1 MGKGERG
8 GKERRPNCCCRVKA
22 ACESSGVRKVGNGSC
37 ASARFEGA
45 SRRAAGRQSVARRD
59 VKRGT
64 GRTLR
69 AAANTA
75 AERGGISCLEG
86 DPHQIKETSQRS
98 PLRSPLGRSLLTGN
112 QQGGSRLCDDAS
124 SADLEEIDECAV
136 SVCLPVRLSACPPVR
151 LPVPPRDH
159 TV

>member
-1 MGKGERG
+1 M
-8 GKERRPNCCCRVKA
+8 
-22 ACESSGVRKVGNGSC
+22 
-37 ASARFEGA
+37 
-45 SRRAAGRQSVARRD
+45 
-59 VKRGT
+59 
-64 GRTLR
+64 R

-75 AERGGISCLEG
+75 AGRGGISCLEG

-136 SVCLPVRLSACPPVR
+136 SVCLPVRLSACPPACSSARSHGVTTNHDFSDAR
-151 LPVPPRDH
+151 GNGTRRSWSLLKKPSRPNEVDPDPRPSSICQ
-159 TV
+159 TTLTQAVSFGSREGEARAVQSGAER